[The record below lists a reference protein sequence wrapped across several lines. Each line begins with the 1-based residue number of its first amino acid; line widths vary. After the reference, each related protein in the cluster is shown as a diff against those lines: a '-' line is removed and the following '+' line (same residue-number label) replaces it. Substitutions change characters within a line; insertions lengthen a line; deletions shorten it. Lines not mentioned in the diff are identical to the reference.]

1 MMKFFL
7 LFLIIFPASEIGLF
21 LLSANWIGVL
31 PTVLLI
37 ILTGFLGAALAKKQ
51 GIEVYHKVQRDLQYG
66 KMPGDAILDG
76 LCIFFGGML
85 LLLPGFLSDIIGL
98 LLLIPASRNWLKP
111 FLSRKLKKMS
121 EGRRVKIIK

>member
-1 MMKFFL
+1 MKFFL
-7 LFLIIFPASEIGLF
+7 LFLVIFPASEIGLF

-51 GIEVYHKVQRDLQYG
+51 GIEVYYKVQRDLQYG

-76 LCIFFGGML
+76 LCIFIGGML
-85 LLLPGFLSDIIGL
+85 LLLPDCLSDIIGL
-98 LLLIPASRNWLKP
+98 LLRSRFKP
-111 FLSRKLKKMS
+111 FISRKLKRMS
-121 EGRRVKIIK
+121 EGRRINIIK

>member
-1 MMKFFL
+1 MKLFL
-7 LFLIIFPASEIGLF
+7 LVLVIFPASEIGLF
-21 LLSANWIGVL
+21 LLSANWIGIL

-37 ILTGFLGAALAKKQ
+37 ILTGFLGAVLAKKQ

-76 LCIFFGGML
+76 LCIFIGGIL
-85 LLLPGFLSDIIGL
+85 LLLPGFVSDLIGL
-98 LLLIPASRNWLKP
+98 LLLLPLSRNRLKP

-121 EGRRVKIIK
+121 DRRRVKIIK

>member
-1 MMKFFL
+1 MKFFL
-7 LFLIIFPASEIGLF
+7 LFLVIFPASEIRLF

-51 GIEVYHKVQRDLQYG
+51 GIEVYYKVQRDLQYG

-76 LCIFFGGML
+76 LCIFIGGML

-98 LLLIPASRNWLKP
+98 LLLLPATRSRFKP
-111 FLSRKLKKMS
+111 FISRKLKRMS
-121 EGRRVKIIK
+121 EGRRINIIK

>member
-1 MMKFFL
+1 MKFFL
-7 LFLIIFPASEIGLF
+7 LFLVIFPASEIGLF

-51 GIEVYHKVQRDLQYG
+51 GIEVTTKFSAIFSME

-76 LCIFFGGML
+76 LCIFIGGML
-85 LLLPGFLSDIIGL
+85 LLLPGFYRISSVYCCCCRQRAAVSNRLY
-98 LLLIPASRNWLKP
+98 PAS
-111 FLSRKLKKMS
+111 
-121 EGRRVKIIK
+121 